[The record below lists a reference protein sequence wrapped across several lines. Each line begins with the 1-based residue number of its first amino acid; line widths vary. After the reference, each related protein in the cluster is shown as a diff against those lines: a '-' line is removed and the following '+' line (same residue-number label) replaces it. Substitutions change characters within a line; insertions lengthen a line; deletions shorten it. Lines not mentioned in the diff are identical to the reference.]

1 VSSLPS
7 ADTLKYVWRSC
18 SLQRVGNLNTGLLL
32 TRVTVSLVGFA
43 EEVGGEAGSP
53 GGGLAVV
60 LSASLSS
67 IGAGATEVCWGRG
80 TKG

>member
-1 VSSLPS
+1 MGS
-7 ADTLKYVWRSC
+7 
-18 SLQRVGNLNTGLLL
+18 LNTGLLL
-32 TRVTVSLVGFA
+32 TRVTVSLGGFA
-43 EEVGGEAGSP
+43 EAEVGGEGGSP

-67 IGAGATEVCWGRG
+67 MSAGVIEVGWGRG